1 MSFVVNRS
9 LLNPKFD
16 GYKLSSLDHA
26 RSITPITLPAPGIS
40 QSTVPVGGRMSFQ
53 EVQSRVRWN
62 HLAAGCDGAPSN
74 GYATLGYID
83 KEGVFTAILINK
95 VRVILSCYSI
105 CLKSLSDSQQTSL
118 ETQFYSLFEIPQA
131 IQNSTSEKEYPVA
144 ISLSTDIWVLS
155 DGSGRMYVIRTSSP
169 PTSATLL
176 SSSEITFNNALVSCR
191 LHSAV
196 LQDNYIVL
204 LISSRVETNRTSTG
218 KTTISFELAAL
229 RVPISSPS
237 QDPVQAELLWR
248 KQGSDIPSYVNTQA
262 GNFLVC
268 ASGTFSDSTMPAP
281 DQMEGVETKS
291 SLKTDTQPTTKPP
304 PYSWTQ
310 TSEGLTVAF
319 PLPSN
324 TPKSHIHVT
333 IGPKHLSVL
342 IRDILTVE
350 DSDDEKERSFP
361 LPKYAMKELWD
372 QVDRDNSLWT
382 WDKEGER
389 TVGML
394 TLHLE
399 KKHEGTKWPH
409 VFARE
414 GTSSNDPEVPET
426 VDPSEM
432 YKIREALEK
441 YTVDLQSGEG
451 GGELP
456 SLAQGEMD
464 PAVDTEVGRKATV
477 SYFDILTGEE
487 LAPNSS
493 YHEILSFPL
502 PLPQYLDGQ
511 DEESQEEVM
520 MNRSLTIKT
529 GIDGPL
535 FTGPIVPQADIWTHI
550 STFPALAFVL
560 ASKRDTRFIF
570 HVCVFNINV
579 IVFKLTT

>member
-1 MSFVVNRS
+1 MSFVLNRS

-16 GYKLSSLDHA
+16 GYKLSTLDHA
-26 RSITPITLPAPGIS
+26 RSVTPITLPARGIS
-40 QSTVPVGGRMSFQ
+40 QSTVPASGRMSFH

-62 HLAAGCDGAPSN
+62 HLALGCDSAPSN

-95 VRVILSCYSI
+95 VRLILSSHSI
-105 CLKSLSDSQQTSL
+105 CLNSLSNSQQTSL
-118 ETQFYSLFEIPQA
+118 ETQFYSLFEIPQE
-131 IQNSTSEKEYPVA
+131 IQASTSEREYPAA

-169 PTSATLL
+169 PASAALL
-176 SSSEITFNNALVSCR
+176 SSAEITFNNALVSCR

-204 LISSRVETNRTSTG
+204 LISSRGETTRTSTR
-218 KTTISFELAAL
+218 KIPISFELAAL
-229 RVPISSPS
+229 RVPISSSS

-248 KQGSDIPSYVNTQA
+248 KQGSDIPSYVNAQA

-268 ASGTFSDSTMPAP
+268 ASGTFSDSALPAP
-281 DQMEGVETKS
+281 DQMES
-291 SLKTDTQPTTKPP
+291 ARNSLNTDTQPTTKPP

-310 TSEGLTVAF
+310 TSESLTVAF

-342 IRDILTVE
+342 IKDIITID
-350 DSDDEKERSFP
+350 DSDDEKESSFP
-361 LPKYAMKELWD
+361 FPKYAMKELWD
-372 QVDRDNSLWT
+372 QVDRDSSVWT

-389 TVGML
+389 TVGLL

-399 KKHEGTKWPH
+399 KKYEGTKWPH

-414 GTSSNDPEVPET
+414 GSSSNDPEVPET

-441 YTVDLQSGEG
+441 YTADLQNGDG

-464 PAVDTEVGRKATV
+464 PTVDTEVGRKATV

-502 PLPQYLDGQ
+502 PIPQYLDGQ
-511 DEESQEEVM
+511 DEDSQEEVM
-520 MNRSLTIKT
+520 VTRSLTIKT

-535 FTGPIVPQADIWTHI
+535 FTAPILPQADTWTHI

-570 HVCVFNINV
+570 HVRPFLLPISLLDSN
-579 IVFKLTT
+579 